1 MKPARRAP
9 KPAPVA
15 VDLLVEAGDW
25 PAPRTLKRR
34 AAAAIAAAVSRAK
47 PSLAA
52 GSEVS
57 FVATDDAHVRALNRS
72 YRRKDKPTNV
82 LSFPARPAES
92 GRFGPL
98 LGDIVVARET
108 IAREA
113 EAGGLTFDD
122 HLSHL
127 IVHGFLHLLGYD
139 HVHDADAALMERLET
154 AILADL
160 GIADPYSDE

>member
-1 MKPARRAP
+1 MKPARRP
-9 KPAPVA
+9 GKPAPVA

-25 PAPRTLKRR
+25 PPPRSLKRR
-34 AAAAIAAAVSRAK
+34 ADAAISAAVSHAK
-47 PSLAA
+47 PKLAA

-57 FVATDDAHVRALNRS
+57 FVATDDAHIRALNRS
-72 YRRKDKPTNV
+72 YRRKDTPTNV
-82 LSFPARPAES
+82 LSFPGKSAES

-113 EAGGLTFDD
+113 EAGGLTFED

-139 HVHDADAALMERLET
+139 HVQDADAAFMERLET

>member
-1 MKPARRAP
+1 MSPARRAR

-25 PAPRTLKRR
+25 PPPRTLRR
-34 AAAAIAAAVSRAK
+34 LAEAAITATVSRAK
-47 PSLAA
+47 PKLAA

-57 FVATDDAHVRALNRS
+57 LVATDDAHVRTLNRA

-82 LSFPARPAES
+82 LSFPGKPAEA

-113 EAGGLTFDD
+113 EAGGLTIED

-160 GIADPYSDE
+160 GVADPYVDA

>member
-1 MKPARRAP
+1 MSAPRRAS
-9 KPAPVA
+9 KPAPVS

-25 PAPRTLKRR
+25 PPPRTLKRLADR
-34 AAAAIAAAVSRAK
+34 AIAAAVSKARPK
-47 PSLAA
+47 LAA
-52 GSEVS
+52 TAEVS
-57 FVATDDAHVRALNRS
+57 LVATDDAHVRRLNRA
-72 YRRKDKPTNV
+72 YRKKDKPTNV
-82 LSFPARPAES
+82 LSFPAKPAES

-113 EAGGLTFDD
+113 EAGGLTFED

-139 HVHDADAALMERLET
+139 HVHDADAAIMERLET
-154 AILADL
+154 AILAEL
-160 GIADPYSDE
+160 GIADPYSEE